1 MFVFDIETLS
11 KNSNAVIL
19 SIGCVHFNEKEK
31 PSFEHMKDNAF
42 FVKLNASDQFKR
54 LKRSYQ
60 QSTIDWWK
68 KQCENSRTKSYKPA
82 SGDVIIEDGLEQF
95 RTWTKQFNEPKSW
108 VWARGT
114 LDQLILDSMEDQLGI
129 EPIFNYNRFR
139 DVRTAVDFL
148 YGTENGYC
156 KVDYPGFD
164 SFLNITK
171 HDPVD
176 DCLLDAMMLLYGVKK
191 ES

>member
-11 KNSNAVIL
+11 KESNAVIL
-19 SIGCVHFNEKEK
+19 SFACVHFSDKDK
-31 PSFEHMKDNAF
+31 SSFQYMKDNSF
-42 FVKLNASDQFKR
+42 FVKLDASDQFKR

-68 KQCENSRTKSYKPA
+68 KQCENARIKSYKP
-82 SGDVIIEDGLEQF
+82 SSNDVIIEDGLEQF
-95 RTWTKQFNEPKSW
+95 RTWTKQFNEDRSW

-114 LDQLILDSMEDQLGI
+114 LDQLVLDSAVEQLNI
-129 EPIFNYNRFR
+129 EPIFHYNRWR

-148 YGTENGYC
+148 YGTYNGYC
-156 KVDYPGFD
+156 DVDYPGFD
-164 SFLNITK
+164 PFLNITK

-176 DCLLDAMMLLYGVKK
+176 DCLYDAMMLLYGVKK
-191 ES
+191 